1 MTEDLAAHFDA
12 AVAAARRGGA
22 VALGHYRNLSALTIE
37 QKGVQDHVSEADRE
51 TERVIKAQLAGL
63 FPDDGFVGEE
73 TGADVEGDDGGVWVV
88 DPIDGT
94 QPFLLGLPTWCVS
107 IAYVQDGRTQVGVIY
122 NPVTD
127 DLYAARRGAG
137 AWLNDQPMHVREASS
152 LDQGLTGM
160 GCSPRTRPADLAHIA
175 EALLSAGGMYHR
187 TGSGALTLAYVA
199 AGQLIGYVEMVINAW
214 DCLAALLL
222 VEEAGGRV
230 CDFVGEF
237 GVSGAGRIVAGSPGV
252 YDALEAL
259 FPLTGA
265 TGGE

>member
-1 MTEDLAAHFDA
+1 MTPEDRQAHFDA
-12 AVAAARRGGA
+12 AVAAARQGGA
-22 VALGHYRNLSALTIE
+22 VALAHYRNLGALTVE
-37 QKGVQDHVSEADRE
+37 SKGVQDHVSEADRE
-51 TERVIKAQLAGL
+51 TEHVIKAHLGAR
-63 FPDDGFVGEE
+63 FPEDAFVGEE
-73 TGADVEGDDGGVWVV
+73 TGAEGLADGAGSWVV

-107 IAYVQDGRTQVGVIY
+107 IAYVRDGATQVGVVF

-127 DLYAARRGAG
+127 DLYAAQRGVG
-137 AWLNDQPMHVREASS
+137 AWLNGDPMHVRQAAA

-160 GCSPRTRPADLAHIA
+160 GCSPRTRPVDLGRIA
-175 EALLSAGGMYHR
+175 ESLLEAGGLYHR

-199 AGQLIGYVEMVINAW
+199 AGQLIGYVEMHINAW

-230 CDFVGEF
+230 CPFLAQH
-237 GVSGAGRIVAGSPGV
+237 GVTGAGRIVAGAPGV

-259 FPLTGA
+259 LPPTA
-265 TGGE
+265 T